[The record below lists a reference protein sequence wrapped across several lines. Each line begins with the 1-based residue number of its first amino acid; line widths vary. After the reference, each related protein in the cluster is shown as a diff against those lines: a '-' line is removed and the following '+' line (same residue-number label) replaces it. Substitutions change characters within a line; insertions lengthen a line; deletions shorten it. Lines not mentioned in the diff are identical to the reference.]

1 MILVKTYTKDNNIE
15 EVSIKGHANYK
26 EYGKDIVCSAVSSI
40 AICTINAIYSFSD
53 NSIEVEES
61 DGYLHIKILKQD
73 DITITLIKN
82 MIRCL
87 KDIESNYPTNIKI
100 K

>member
-61 DGYLHIKILKQD
+61 DGYLHIKILKQE